1 MLSLASRFTVN
12 PILLPVE
19 NDPFRSQ
26 LRSYIGLHSPLD
38 LQFHQKAAVLTTDAS
53 RKNFCLR
60 HLAVVAKSATNAQ
73 VTMSRNLNFS
83 ETTQCLTIN
92 PKVSFY
98 LKVLCWKSWKFWC
111 QNVKVDKDRKEKKV
125 GKTESSSVQ
134 FCTFASLLLTLV
146 LHWFVSGFFSCQSI
160 TRRVKLVLPSSTTL
174 LALLHTHC
182 TGLRTNEKCC
192 LSFFPFL
199 ASRTRKYAW
208 LSARNSDGICRLRP
222 LIFQTP
228 DTWLNWHSDT
238 DWIKSERSEHI
249 LSPQPKNWFEC
260 KRLFWIDSIYNC
272 LHSRTFWCCQIAIFK
287 SFINKYYES
296 WANAK
301 TCPETL

>member
-92 PKVSFY
+92 PKVSFSFLSIV
-98 LKVLCWKSWKFWC
+98 LKILKILMSKCKGWQGPKG
-111 QNVKVDKDRKEKKV
+111 KKKLERLRAQAFNFV
-125 GKTESSSVQ
+125 RLP
-134 FCTFASLLLTLV
+134 LLLTLV

-238 DWIKSERSEHI
+238 DWLKSERSEHI

-260 KRLFWIDSIYNC
+260 K
-272 LHSRTFWCCQIAIFK
+272 
-287 SFINKYYES
+287 
-296 WANAK
+296 
-301 TCPETL
+301 

>member
-1 MLSLASRFTVN
+1 MGICIQSTAVLKIVAPSSLKSEEGQNAFTRESFYSKSN
-12 PILLPVE
+12 FAACRKRPLP
-19 NDPFRSQ
+19 FSATT
-26 LRSYIGLHSPLD
+26 LTSTFLHWPPLD

-238 DWIKSERSEHI
+238 DWLKSERSEH
-249 LSPQPKNWFEC
+249 P
-260 KRLFWIDSIYNC
+260 
-272 LHSRTFWCCQIAIFK
+272 
-287 SFINKYYES
+287 
-296 WANAK
+296 
-301 TCPETL
+301 

>member
-92 PKVSFY
+92 LKVSFSF
-98 LKVLCWKSWKFWC
+98 LSIVWKSWKFWC
-111 QNVKVDKDRKEKKV
+111 QNVKVDKDRKEKKSWKDWELKRSILYV
-125 GKTESSSVQ
+125 CFFTSNA
-134 FCTFASLLLTLV
+134 CASLICVWLFLLP
-146 LHWFVSGFFSCQSI
+146 I
-160 TRRVKLVLPSSTTL
+160 
-174 LALLHTHC
+174 
-182 TGLRTNEKCC
+182 N
-192 LSFFPFL
+192 
-199 ASRTRKYAW
+199 
-208 LSARNSDGICRLRP
+208 
-222 LIFQTP
+222 
-228 DTWLNWHSDT
+228 HS
-238 DWIKSERSEHI
+238 
-249 LSPQPKNWFEC
+249 QG
-260 KRLFWIDSIYNC
+260 
-272 LHSRTFWCCQIAIFK
+272 
-287 SFINKYYES
+287 
-296 WANAK
+296 
-301 TCPETL
+301 